1 MFNCRLLRPAVIGL
15 ICHRARLAG
24 RQEEAGARGVTPPID
39 DDHTGAPAKRAAG
52 PVLLLWSFGI
62 LLLRSLFQG
71 NNDTALILQQ
81 TAVWSRGIFP
91 TWTHCSTV
99 SLSLYL
105 LATVLCWLC
114 RIFVEINLAARG
126 IILAGWWDI
135 SRYKCHTHSC
145 SAAEMSQYKALQ
157 EHNWSDLLSLL
168 SLSLSLSLRACLTQL
183 ALQ

>member
-15 ICHRARLAG
+15 ICHGARLAG

-39 DDHTGAPAKRAAG
+39 DDHTGAPAKQAAG

-71 NNDTALILQQ
+71 NNNTALILQQ

-91 TWTHCSTV
+91 TWTHCSSV

-105 LATVLCWLC
+105 LATALCWLC
-114 RIFVEINLAARG
+114 CIFVEINLAARG

-135 SRYKCHTHSC
+135 SRYKCHT
-145 SAAEMSQYKALQ
+145 Q
-157 EHNWSDLLSLL
+157 LLCCRDESILSPAGTKLIWPAFPAL
-168 SLSLSLSLRACLTQL
+168 SLSLSLQVCLSQL